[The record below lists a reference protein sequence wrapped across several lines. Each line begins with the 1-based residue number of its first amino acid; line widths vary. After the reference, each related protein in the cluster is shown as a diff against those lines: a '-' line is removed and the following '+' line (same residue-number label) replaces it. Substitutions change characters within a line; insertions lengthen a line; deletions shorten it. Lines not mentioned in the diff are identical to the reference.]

1 MRSEYALDD
10 DKHEEANAAKKERN
24 DNDPPTPWEQHFPPS
39 LADANE
45 TSRSRMTVVTM
56 ASKSFTVFLVR
67 HGERLDE
74 ALQRA
79 SLQVSRALKTDP
91 PLTATGHQQ
100 AYEALSRLLL
110 ALEEEGTPRKI
121 AVVTSPLRRT
131 IGTCLMLAAAQQSV
145 RARRDCGDSC
155 LTFGFQ
161 PESNG
166 SSSSSPLED
175 NAHGAGIEPI
185 PILILNGIG
194 SAAAMCQRYGSADAL
209 VTAGRVHCGDM
220 EANDG
225 SITSPLVK
233 ELQTMQEV
241 YRDDLVWVDEDPEE
255 EEDRT
260 KTLPRV
266 QFCKIQ
272 GGSGQVVPI
281 SPPLSAK
288 EMDKVCFPALP
299 PPPSQI
305 LPRSCQAEG
314 LESFPDALDRAVRIA
329 DHEGCD
335 TLIVT
340 THRESIY
347 SLVQQWG
354 LNGMAYHG
362 HPYGCIGCFIATRLE
377 GETHPEWSFEGV
389 APYQEF
395 DALWIPDTR
404 IHDIL
409 NTSVG

>member
-1 MRSEYALDD
+1 
-10 DKHEEANAAKKERN
+10 
-24 DNDPPTPWEQHFPPS
+24 
-39 LADANE
+39 
-45 TSRSRMTVVTM
+45 MTVVTM
-56 ASKSFTVFLVR
+56 ATNSKSFTVFLVR

-74 ALQRA
+74 ALQRS
-79 SLQVSRALKTDP
+79 SLKVSRALKTDP

-100 AYEALSRLLL
+100 AYNALTRLLL

-131 IGTCLMLAAAQQSV
+131 IGTSMMLAAAQQSV

-166 SSSSSPLED
+166 GSSSAPLED

-225 SITSPLVK
+225 SVTSPLVK

-260 KTLPRV
+260 KTTLPSV

-272 GGSGQVVPI
+272 GGSGQVVSI

-288 EMDKVCFPALP
+288 EMDQVCVPALP
-299 PPPSQI
+299 PAPSRI
-305 LPRSCQAEG
+305 MPLSCQAAEG

-329 DHEGCD
+329 DQEGCD

-340 THRESIY
+340 AHRESMN

-362 HPYGCIGCFIATRLE
+362 HPHGGIGCFIATRFE
-377 GETHPEWSFEGV
+377 GETQWSFEGV

-409 NTSVG
+409 NTSLG